1 MSGYYQALRPLSA
14 QSIKVKPMASK
25 KTKPNDKIHD
35 QCIWLMVRAKGAL
48 RWRGSVK
55 FTKAV
60 KTVVVKDINS
70 PYQGDDTN
78 VQFVTLE
85 QAKRIYRDPQ
95 LTIVKSGSIALLE
108 G

>member
-14 QSIKVKPMASK
+14 QSIKVKPMATKSA
-25 KTKPNDKIHD
+25 KTHD
-35 QCIWLMVRAKGAL
+35 HCIWLMVRAKGAL
-48 RWRGSVK
+48 RWRSGVK

-60 KTVVVKDINS
+60 NTVVVNDINS

-78 VQFVTLE
+78 VQYVTLE

-95 LTIVKSGSIALLE
+95 LMIVKSSSVALLE